1 MHAKKIFDREESSD
15 GVAKDSKKDGRLIPV
30 KVETPGQEFG
40 GVVGSY
46 RTAGTF

>member
-1 MHAKKIFDREESSD
+1 MHAKKIFDREASSD
-15 GVAKDSKKDGRLIPV
+15 GAAKDSKKDGRLIPV
-30 KVETPGQEFG
+30 KVETPRHEPG